1 MMSWWIWGGAA
12 LCLLVPGRCAAHQR
26 HPIRTLLG
34 AAVCGLGAMA
44 VLALLEPMTGV
55 SLPLNRFTGF
65 VAVVLGVPG
74 VITLLLFQLL
84 L

>member
-1 MMSWWIWGGAA
+1 MMSWWIWVGAG
-12 LCLLVPGRCAAHQR
+12 LCLLVAGRCAAHQR